1 MPLSYLHWEHR
12 AGGVALLTC
21 MPRSMRSCLHR
32 SLVSMT
38 HKAVALGGGLG
49 PSFGGLAGWGHPA
62 LASLPRKLKPSGF
75 PGAFLGNP
83 RGVASIPLLVT
94 ALGTQLALTQALRA
108 WRGRVRGPP
117 APSLGREPLSTHP
130 GFGEASPRGSRRKR
144 TAKAQEAGWGFGL
157 GEADTGGDWLC
168 SPDWS
173 SLRKK
178 PWWS

>member
-1 MPLSYLHWEHR
+1 MPLPYLQWEHR

-21 MPRSMRSCLHR
+21 MPRSMRFCLHR

-49 PSFGGLAGWGHPA
+49 PSFGGWLGGDIQ
-62 LASLPRKLKPSGF
+62 SRKLKPSRF
-75 PGAFLGNP
+75 PGALLGNP

-94 ALGTQLALTQALRA
+94 ALGTQLALTQALRT
-108 WRGRVRGPP
+108 WRGRVRGLP
-117 APSLGREPLSTHP
+117 AQSLGREPLSTHP
-130 GFGEASPRGSRRKR
+130 GFGEASPRR
-144 TAKAQEAGWGFGL
+144 TTKAQENGWGFGL

-178 PWWS
+178 SWWS